1 MGTPT
6 VRTQFENKCAWVTYG
21 GHYKGCLS
29 TEQRTEKG
37 FLEVLRVLVVRVVQA
52 FSLDKDNQELF

>member
-1 MGTPT
+1 MVTPT
-6 VRTQFENKCAWVTYG
+6 VRTQFENKCAWVTYD
-21 GHYKGCLS
+21 GHYRRCLS